1 MQYLF
6 DVWNKVS
13 RRLKSANH
21 ILLLCD
27 FDGTLTPIVD
37 KPEMVL
43 LATDTRKLIWTLAR
57 NRRFTLGIISGRALS
72 DLKEKVDVSGVV
84 YSGNHGLEIEGF
96 GTNFLEPIAEEVRPL
111 FQILSQVLNMT
122 LRGIKGVFVENKG
135 LTLSVHYRSVSEP
148 EEKKVIEAFDKVT
161 NPLQVTGRIKITK
174 GKKVYEIRPP
184 SNWDKGKAVAWLI
197 NRLKDAKDKARAL
210 PVYLG
215 DDLTDEDAFKV
226 VEGYGGISIYVGSEV
241 VESNARYYLKSPEE
255 VTEFLRMI

>member
-6 DVWNKVS
+6 DAWNKVS
-13 RRLKSANH
+13 HRLKSAKH

-37 KPEMVL
+37 RPEFVAL
-43 LATDTRKLIWTLAR
+43 SPDTKKLIWTLAK
-57 NRRFTLGIISGRALS
+57 NRRFALGIISGRALS
-72 DLKEKVDVSGVV
+72 DLKERVGVDGVI

-96 GTNFLEPIAEEVRPL
+96 GTNFLEPIAEEVRPF
-111 FQILSQVLNMT
+111 FQILSQVLTIT

-135 LTLSVHYRSVSEP
+135 LTLSVHYRSVDGA
-148 EEKKVIEAFDKVT
+148 EEQKVMEAFNKVT
-161 NPLQVTGRIKITK
+161 NPLHVTGRIKVTK

-184 SNWDKGKAVAWLI
+184 SDWDKGKAIAWLI
-197 NRLKDAKDKARAL
+197 NKIRENGGKAKTL

-226 VEGYGGISIYVGSEV
+226 IEGYGGISIHIGDKDM
-241 VESNARYYLKSPEE
+241 ESAARYYLKSPDE
-255 VTEFLRMI
+255 VTEFLRML

>member
-1 MQYLF
+1 MQNLF
-6 DVWNKVS
+6 DAWNKVS
-13 RRLKSANH
+13 HRLKSANH

-37 KPEMVL
+37 KPELVS
-43 LATDTRKLIWTLAR
+43 LASDTRKLILTLAR
-57 NRRFTLGIISGRALS
+57 NRRFTVGIISGRALS
-72 DLKEKVDVSGVV
+72 DLKKRVGIDGVI

-111 FQILSQVLNMT
+111 FQILSQVLTIT

-135 LTLSVHYRSVSEP
+135 LTLSVHYRSVDGA
-148 EEKKVIEAFDKVT
+148 EEQKVIDAFDKVT

-184 SNWDKGKAVAWLI
+184 SNWDKGKAVSWLI
-197 NRLKDAKDKARAL
+197 NKFKENRDKAKAL

-215 DDLTDEDAFKV
+215 DDMTDEDAFKV
-226 VEGYGGISIYVGSEV
+226 IEGYGGISIYIGEENIKSA
-241 VESNARYYLKSPEE
+241 ARYHLKSPAE

>member
-6 DVWNKVS
+6 DAWNKVS
-13 RRLKSANH
+13 RRLKTANH

-37 KPEMVL
+37 KPEMVS
-43 LATDTRKLIWTLAR
+43 LAPDTRKLIWTLAK
-57 NRRFTLGIISGRALS
+57 NRRFTVGIISGRALS
-72 DLKEKVDVSGVV
+72 DLKERVGIDSVV

-96 GTNFLEPIAEEVRPL
+96 GTNFLEPIAEEVRPF
-111 FQILSQVLNMT
+111 FQILGQVLTIT

-135 LTLSVHYRSVSEP
+135 LTLSVHYRSVDVA
-148 EEKKVIEAFDKVT
+148 EEQKVFEAFNKVT
-161 NPLQVTGRIKITK
+161 NPLHMTGRIKVTK

-184 SNWDKGKAVAWLI
+184 SDWDKGKAIAWLI
-197 NRLKDAKDKARAL
+197 NKFKENRRKAKTL

-226 VEGYGGISIYVGSEV
+226 IEGYRGISIYVGDEDVKSA
-241 VESNARYYLKSPEE
+241 ARYYLKSPDD
-255 VTEFLRMI
+255 VTELLRML